1 MSAPAFWGLDPALKY
16 RWVPRCAR
24 MELEPAGVDEGG
36 EYVPAKLG
44 GPVKGAPVILLSP
57 LPDRLSMRVTA
68 ARQRYYSIL
77 ARMHARKGD
86 GAPAADLMDEALDKL
101 DAIYSE
107 DLQLDVLSACVAG
120 WENVKR
126 PDGTDIAFAG
136 KWEADGMVLPGS
148 IKAELFNEIVKES
161 AFTQAQ
167 LEAFTSPQES
177 QQS

>member
-24 MELEPAGVDEGG
+24 VELEAAYTNEEG

-44 GPVKGAPVILLSP
+44 GAVPGAPVILLSP
-57 LPDRLSMRVTA
+57 LPDRISMRVTA
-68 ARQRYYSIL
+68 ARTRYYSVL
-77 ARMHARKGD
+77 ARVHARSGD
-86 GAPAADLMDEALDKL
+86 GTTVSDLMDETLDKL
-101 DAIYSE
+101 ETVYTD
-107 DLQLDVLSACVAG
+107 DLQRDTLSACVAG

-136 KWEADGMVLPGS
+136 DWEKDGMVLPGS

-161 AFTQAQ
+161 AFTQEQ